1 MDTCEIG
8 RFGEDIAAAY
18 LEARGY
24 EVVDR
29 NVRACGGGGDL
40 VATVGAGGAAG
51 GPAGDGPRDV
61 VFVEVKYRSS
71 DATGVG
77 AEAVTATKLRTVSR
91 VGGAW
96 LAAHPEIRPRAVR
109 IDVIDITGGEVTHYR
124 DVTR

>member
-29 NVRACGGGGDL
+29 NVRACGGEVDL
-40 VATVGAGGAAG
+40 VATVGAGGPAG

-71 DATGVG
+71 DAMGVG

>member
-29 NVRACGGGGDL
+29 NVRACGGEVDL
-40 VATVGAGGAAG
+40 VATVGAGGA
-51 GPAGDGPRDV
+51 AGDGPRDV
-61 VFVEVKYRSS
+61 VFVEVKYRTS
-71 DATGVG
+71 DAMGVG

-96 LAAHPEIRPRAVR
+96 LAAHPEVRPRAVR

>member
-29 NVRACGGGGDL
+29 NVRACGGEVDL

-51 GPAGDGPRDV
+51 ALRGTAPGTWCSS
-61 VFVEVKYRSS
+61 RSS
-71 DATGVG
+71 
-77 AEAVTATKLRTVSR
+77 TA
-91 VGGAW
+91 
-96 LAAHPEIRPRAVR
+96 RPTRWGSVR
-109 IDVIDITGGEVTHYR
+109 R
-124 DVTR
+124 R

>member
-29 NVRACGGGGDL
+29 NVRACGGEVDL

-51 GPAGDGPRDV
+51 GAAGDGPRDV
-61 VFVEVKYRSS
+61 VFVEVKYRTS
-71 DATGVG
+71 DAMGVG

>member
-1 MDTCEIG
+1 M
-8 RFGEDIAAAY
+8 
-18 LEARGY
+18 
-24 EVVDR
+24 
-29 NVRACGGGGDL
+29 
-40 VATVGAGGAAG
+40 
-51 GPAGDGPRDV
+51 

-71 DATGVG
+71 DAMGVG